1 MDNEALLETL
11 LKGYEESALRE
22 FFANLTNY
30 ISADG
35 KESWGILR
43 DLDRGEMPILMR
55 SVADS
60 ERHRTAFKELGELL
74 AKNHAS
80 AGVVLLH
87 DKEGNYRLGYIE
99 LLYQGRRKPRPLGRS
114 VLVRKEAPNKTARQ
128 ENLEDGG
135 PNPQGRQR
143 LRREG

>member
-1 MDNEALLETL
+1 
-11 LKGYEESALRE
+11 
-22 FFANLTNY
+22 
-30 ISADG
+30 
-35 KESWGILR
+35 
-43 DLDRGEMPILMR
+43 
-55 SVADS
+55 
-60 ERHRTAFKELGELL
+60 
-74 AKNHAS
+74 
-80 AGVVLLH
+80 VLLH

-99 LLYQGRRKPRPLGRS
+99 LLYQGRRNPRPLGRS

>member
-1 MDNEALLETL
+1 MDYGALLEPL
-11 LKGYEESALRE
+11 LKGYEEDVLRE

-43 DLDRGEMPILMR
+43 DPDRAEMPILMR

-74 AKNHAS
+74 AKGYGPS
-80 AGVVLLH
+80 
-87 DKEGNYRLGYIE
+87 RLDAHFDVG
-99 LLYQGRRKPRPLGRS
+99 
-114 VLVRKEAPNKTARQ
+114 
-128 ENLEDGG
+128 
-135 PNPQGRQR
+135 
-143 LRREG
+143 